1 MITVF
6 KIFEKKSNFF
16 NINENQSE
24 LEKNWYCSFINISD
38 IFYYY
43 SLSKEHNVEIHFFE
57 TDDPDI
63 ISQNLLPVTIFT
75 DEITYDN
82 YYSDFSETD
91 ENFNDQEISDIIY
104 WLKIKKYNL

>member
-1 MITVF
+1 MITAF

-24 LEKNWYCSFINISD
+24 LEKNWYCS
-38 IFYYY
+38 Y